1 MTGPTFS
8 TLKILF
14 HDCSLVCRSLKIVD
28 VPWMSVIEQL
38 KGQEEAEHIWKWHSR
53 YQDLMTVGWPS
64 YHDAANRDDPIF
76 SSGISHVWRVKHPST
91 DAELTPTAEVFQV
104 WRFSHACRV
113 ALQSVSYEGRLSGC
127 PRCMGFPEMGVAQ
140 NHPFSSIFH
149 GFCSKS
155 PSSYW
160 DSHIYG
166 NPHVRTSPWLPS
178 EWPLLR
184 CCPHVYPSRG
194 TTLPE
199 TQRQILDDRPAFFHS
214 DMDQVWGPWILG
226 HSPASMY
233 FVDFC
238 SWYWTQ

>member
-1 MTGPTFS
+1 
-8 TLKILF
+8 
-14 HDCSLVCRSLKIVD
+14 
-28 VPWMSVIEQL
+28 MSVIEQL

-140 NHPFSSIFH
+140 NHPFSIHFPWFLFEINHPAIEIATFMETPMSGLRPDFRLSDLFWGAVPMYIQVEERPCQKLNGRSWMIGQHFFIQTWTRYEDL
-149 GFCSKS
+149 GFWATVQLQC
-155 PSSYW
+155 
-160 DSHIYG
+160 
-166 NPHVRTSPWLPS
+166 
-178 EWPLLR
+178 
-184 CCPHVYPSRG
+184 
-194 TTLPE
+194 
-199 TQRQILDDRPAFFHS
+199 IL
-214 DMDQVWGPWILG
+214 
-226 HSPASMY
+226 
-233 FVDFC
+233 
-238 SWYWTQ
+238 